1 MASGG
6 FLQLS
11 GTTYRHYMDTH
22 TGGANH
28 TLQISTR
35 LKSLNALFVRPQQQ
49 DTTNGL
55 RKYAVSAGASVGM
68 KSYQFRIGSMVY
80 PQEPVKVSSNG
91 LLKDNIG

>member
-35 LKSLNALFVRPQQQ
+35 LKSLNALFVRP
-49 DTTNGL
+49 
-55 RKYAVSAGASVGM
+55 
-68 KSYQFRIGSMVY
+68 
-80 PQEPVKVSSNG
+80 
-91 LLKDNIG
+91 